1 MSSISSVP
9 PVPFTPPV
17 DRTRI
22 ASDAQRVEKI
32 DKAQEKAAQKVSELT
47 ATAVAAESVKD
58 SKRGAVL
65 DIRV

>member
-9 PVPFTPPV
+9 PVAFAPPT
-17 DRTRI
+17 DRTRN
-22 ASDAQRVEKI
+22 AAEAQRTQQA
-32 DKAQEKAAQKVSELT
+32 DKAAEKAAQKTAELT

-58 SKRGAVL
+58 SRKGGVL

>member
-17 DRTRI
+17 DRSRDPS
-22 ASDAQRVEKI
+22 AAQRNEKA
-32 DKAQEKAAQKVSELT
+32 DQAQEKAAQKVSELT

-58 SKRGAVL
+58 SRKGGVL